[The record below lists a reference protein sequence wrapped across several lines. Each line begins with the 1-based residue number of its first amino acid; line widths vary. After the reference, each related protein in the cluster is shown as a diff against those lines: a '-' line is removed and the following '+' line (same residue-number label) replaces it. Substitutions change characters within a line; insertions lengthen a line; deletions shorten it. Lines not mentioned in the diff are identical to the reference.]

1 MNIAFKEEFL
11 KNDKDIEDARHLRNI
26 YKDKIS
32 ETLINDIKK
41 QIRKLRMKK

>member
-1 MNIAFKEEFL
+1 MNIVFKEELL
-11 KNDKDIEDARHLRNI
+11 KSPKDIEDAKHLRII

-41 QIRKLRMKK
+41 